1 MNETKRKRL
10 EKRIQRLIAELSIKG
25 LKDPHIGFVTF
36 TRCELSVDGA
46 HAKVYVSIFEEEQ
59 ERKQTMQA
67 LTRAA
72 GFIRHRLGKVLAI
85 KVIPHIHFIEDES
98 LLKAEKME
106 KLLDKENEESLE
118 LDSESSESP

>member
-25 LKDPHIGFVTF
+25 LKDPNIGFVTF
-36 TRCELSVDGA
+36 TSCELSTDGA

-59 ERKQTMQA
+59 ARKQTMQA
-67 LTRAA
+67 LIRAA

-85 KVIPHIHFIEDES
+85 KVIPQIHFVEDES
-98 LLKAEKME
+98 LLKA
-106 KLLDKENEESLE
+106 
-118 LDSESSESP
+118 